1 MMLTQLVIVEYSIMP
16 SYHWAPAAC
25 AAGTAGGLPNRA
37 IAPRA
42 ASTERSKADG
52 RRELAELARNLAKT
66 DTGDFTDPLLSRLDG
81 PLVALSNRMRVAP
94 REPTGSG
101 NPTQAACCS
110 PEELSLIHISEPTRL
125 GMISY

>member
-1 MMLTQLVIVEYSIMP
+1 MMLTQLVIVEYSIIP
-16 SYHWAPAAC
+16 SYHAAPDAC

-42 ASTERSKADG
+42 ASTQRSKADG

-66 DTGDFTDPLLSRLDG
+66 DTGDFTDPLLSRLDS

-94 REPTGSG
+94 R
-101 NPTQAACCS
+101 
-110 PEELSLIHISEPTRL
+110 
-125 GMISY
+125 